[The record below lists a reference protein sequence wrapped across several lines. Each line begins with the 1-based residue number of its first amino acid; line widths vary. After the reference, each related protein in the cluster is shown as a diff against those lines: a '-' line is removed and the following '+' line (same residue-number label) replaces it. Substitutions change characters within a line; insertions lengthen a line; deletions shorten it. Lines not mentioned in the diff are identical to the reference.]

1 MMKFVP
7 FALAAAM
14 LPATVLAQSA
24 SDDPARQ
31 GSPTFT
37 GHAAPGPRVVSGQVS
52 LTGAEATMSPR
63 FFRSGTPGDACSTF
77 SSGNFQYTT
86 IPMFTDNT
94 GQVTAN
100 FDPLTCGTGIFVTFH
115 SAPLNPASICDNY
128 IWSFGSSQAFTET
141 FNVPA
146 NSQIYMVVSGVA
158 NAPGVVCGPASYSI
172 TGANAQPAAPAVAA
186 PALDGGSLALLALVI
201 GLVGAGAVMRRK

>member
-1 MMKFVP
+1 MIKFAPV
-7 FALAAAM
+7 ALAAAM
-14 LPATVLAQSA
+14 LPAAVLAQSA

-31 GSPTFT
+31 GSSTFT

-52 LTGAEATMSPR
+52 FTGSEATMSPR
-63 FFRSGTPGDACSTF
+63 FFRSGIPADACSTF

-86 IPMFTDNT
+86 IPMFTDGT

-115 SAPLNPASICDNY
+115 SAPLNPTSICDNY
-128 IWSFGSSQAFTET
+128 IWSFGSSQAFSET

-158 NAPGVVCGPASYSI
+158 NAPGTVCGPATYSI
-172 TGANAQPAAPAVAA
+172 TGANSQAAAPAVAA
-186 PALDGGSLALLALVI
+186 PALDGYSLSLLALVV
-201 GLVGAGAVMRRK
+201 GLVGAGAMLRRK

>member
-1 MMKFVP
+1 
-7 FALAAAM
+7 
-14 LPATVLAQSA
+14 
-24 SDDPARQ
+24 
-31 GSPTFT
+31 
-37 GHAAPGPRVVSGQVS
+37 
-52 LTGAEATMSPR
+52 MSPR

-86 IPMFTDNT
+86 IPMFTDGT

-158 NAPGVVCGPASYSI
+158 NAPGVVCGPATYSI
-172 TGANAQPAAPAVAA
+172 TGANAAPPAPADRGTC
-186 PALDGGSLALLALVI
+186 PGRRQPGLLALVV
-201 GLVGAGAVMRRK
+201 GLVGVGAVLRRK

>member
-1 MMKFVP
+1 MIRFAT

-14 LPATVLAQSA
+14 LPATVLAQSV

-31 GSPTFT
+31 GNPSFS
-37 GHAAPGPRVVSGQVS
+37 GHAAPGPRVASGQVS
-52 LTGAEATMSPR
+52 LTGSEATMSPR

-77 SSGNFQYTT
+77 SSGNFQYTN
-86 IPMFTDNT
+86 IPMFTDGS

-100 FDPLTCGTGIFVTFH
+100 FDPQTCGTGIFVTFH
-115 SAPLNPASICDNY
+115 SAPLNPTSICEGF

-158 NAPGVVCGPASYSI
+158 NAPGVVCGPATYSI
-172 TGANAQPAAPAVAA
+172 TGANAEPPAPAIAA
-186 PALDGGSLALLALVI
+186 PALDGYSLSLLALVI
-201 GLVGAGAVMRRK
+201 GLVGAGAVLRRK

>member
-1 MMKFVP
+1 MMKFAT

-77 SSGNFQYTT
+77 SSVFR
-86 IPMFTDNT
+86 
-94 GQVTAN
+94 
-100 FDPLTCGTGIFVTFH
+100 
-115 SAPLNPASICDNY
+115 
-128 IWSFGSSQAFTET
+128 
-141 FNVPA
+141 
-146 NSQIYMVVSGVA
+146 VA
-158 NAPGVVCGPASYSI
+158 
-172 TGANAQPAAPAVAA
+172 
-186 PALDGGSLALLALVI
+186 
-201 GLVGAGAVMRRK
+201 

>member
-1 MMKFVP
+1 MIRFAS

-14 LPATVLAQSA
+14 LPATVLAQSV

-31 GSPTFT
+31 GNPSFS
-37 GHAAPGPRVVSGQVS
+37 GHATPGPRVASGQVS
-52 LTGAEATMSPR
+52 LTGSEATMSPR

-77 SSGNFQYTT
+77 SSGNFQYTS
-86 IPMFTDNT
+86 IPMFTDGS

-100 FDPLTCGTGIFVTFH
+100 FDPQTCGTGIFVTFH
-115 SAPLNPASICDNY
+115 SAPLNPTSICEGF

-158 NAPGVVCGPASYSI
+158 NAPGVVCGPATYSI
-172 TGANAQPAAPAVAA
+172 TGANGEPPAPAIAA
-186 PALDGGSLALLALVI
+186 PALDGYSLSLLALVI
-201 GLVGAGAVMRRK
+201 GLVGAGAVLRRK